1 MLQKL
6 TSFLSSTN
14 VKKLLCNYQLFLKSR
29 HFKIILFAITLV
41 ISFRRFKK
49 QIYSIMNNNVIDPVI
64 ALGYPLFYKDVNASL
79 EKSKPEFADLVPN
92 AMRASFKKVL
102 GIAED
107 DGENSIWWN
116 SIMNKVFFNVE
127 EWITNVEDQM
137 KSEVDKTLNDSKEGI
152 TQAVIRGAQNHL
164 HLNVQHKKVLQ
175 YVYTETWKQ
184 WVRLLAEDLLQSILK
199 EVNYEIHMQNVTL
212 IEDMKTKLPSW
223 LPQQLTSLLPGE
235 LIAPPAYIPANIIER
250 VWKWVVELEVG
261 VRLMISE
268 RIELEVQH
276 TEKRLCDITE
286 TRLRESIQEKL
297 SVTGINMLEPID
309 FI

>member
-1 MLQKL
+1 
-6 TSFLSSTN
+6 
-14 VKKLLCNYQLFLKSR
+14 
-29 HFKIILFAITLV
+29 
-41 ISFRRFKK
+41 
-49 QIYSIMNNNVIDPVI
+49 MNNNVIDPVI